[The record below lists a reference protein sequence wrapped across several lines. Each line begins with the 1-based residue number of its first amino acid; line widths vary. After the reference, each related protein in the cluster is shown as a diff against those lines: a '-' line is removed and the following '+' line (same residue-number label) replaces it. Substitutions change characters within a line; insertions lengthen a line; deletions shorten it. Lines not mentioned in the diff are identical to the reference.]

1 MFYVCSTSAILLT
14 HTRAVPPPSG
24 RCRLCTANDRGAL
37 AEELAHRMW
46 DSRRDREIDPPWEN
60 AGEYWPLVMRQFAA
74 QALDMLRVDG

>member
-1 MFYVCSTSAILLT
+1 
-14 HTRAVPPPSG
+14 
-24 RCRLCTANDRGAL
+24 L

-60 AGEYWPLVMRQFAA
+60 AGEYWHLVMRQFAA